1 MQTVSVGVCA
11 HNEERNIR
19 QSLSSISS
27 QSLDGDFRLGEILV
41 VSSGSTDLT
50 DAIVKDFIL
59 KDPRVRLMVQEMR
72 EGKSSAV
79 NLFMKEAK
87 GDVLVLVNA
96 DNQLT
101 DMALS
106 RLLAPLSNEKVGI
119 VGGHPVPVNTDK
131 TLVGFAVRMLWDM
144 HHRLSLVSPK
154 TGELIGF
161 RNLGVRIPPGTNTD
175 EDWIRMEVERR
186 GYVTAYAPD
195 AVVLN
200 RGPESIREF
209 MIQRTRVNIGEKY
222 MKKRY
227 GFTVPTWQVRSLI
240 PAISGFLRDNRRHVP
255 KVLGAV
261 GLEFMAR
268 IYATI
273 YVSMNKPDQYVW
285 KVLDSTKKLR

>member
-1 MQTVSVGVCA
+1 MQTASVGVCA
-11 HNEERNIR
+11 YNEERNIR
-19 QSLSSISS
+19 QSLASISS
-27 QSLDGDFRLGEILV
+27 QTLGNFILKEIIV

-50 DAIVKDFIL
+50 DAIVRDYASR
-59 KDPRVRLMVQEMR
+59 DPGVRLVVQERR

-106 RLLAPLSNEKVGI
+106 RLLAPLSNGRVGI
-119 VGGHPVPVNTDK
+119 VGGHPVPINTDR
-131 TLVGFAVRMLWDM
+131 TIVGFAVRMLWDM

-154 TGELIGF
+154 TGELIAF

-175 EDWIRMEVERR
+175 EDWIRMEIERR

-200 RGPESIREF
+200 KGPESIREF
-209 MIQRTRVNIGEKY
+209 MIQRTRVDIGEKC

-227 GFTVPTWQVRSLI
+227 GFTVPTWQIRSLM
-240 PAISGFLRDNRRHVP
+240 PAIQGLLKDNRRELS

-261 GLEFMAR
+261 ILELMAR
-268 IYATI
+268 VYATA
-273 YVSMNKPDQYVW
+273 YVSMDKPDQYVW
-285 KVLDSTKKLR
+285 KIVDSTKKLD

>member
-1 MQTVSVGVCA
+1 
-11 HNEERNIR
+11 
-19 QSLSSISS
+19 
-27 QSLDGDFRLGEILV
+27 
-41 VSSGSTDLT
+41 
-50 DAIVKDFIL
+50 
-59 KDPRVRLMVQEMR
+59 
-72 EGKSSAV
+72 
-79 NLFMKEAK
+79 MKEAK

-101 DMALS
+101 DTALS
-106 RLLAPLSNEKVGI
+106 RLLAPLSDGKVGI
-119 VGGHPVPVNTDK
+119 VGGHPVPVDTDR

-154 TGELIGF
+154 TGELIAF

-175 EDWIRMEVERR
+175 EDWIRMEIERR

-200 RGPESIREF
+200 KGPESIREF
-209 MIQRTRVNIGEKY
+209 MIQRTRVDIGEKC

-227 GFTVPTWQVRSLI
+227 GFTVPTWQIRSLL
-240 PAISGFLRDNRRHVP
+240 PAIQGLLKDNRRELS

-261 GLEFMAR
+261 ILELMAR
-268 IYATI
+268 VYATA

-285 KVLDSTKKLR
+285 KIVDSTKKLD